1 MARGGDALKR
11 SNSTMLTF
19 ETHGSIKKIYQ
30 GIKSKKQNAIK
41 KYPKQNKH

>member
-1 MARGGDALKR
+1 
-11 SNSTMLTF
+11 MLTF

-41 KYPKQNKH
+41 KIQSKINISKKK